1 MRKNWIQVWSVALM
15 STLIMWGAA
24 MGQDPK
30 PENLQAAYNAGTGK
44 LTLSW
49 DYQPHNWFDGA
60 ESYESFAVENF
71 GDWVLS
77 EPRYKYNMFIQVK
90 SGYPQEE
97 ARFEGDQGWIVFDYG
112 KVENQAG
119 KTSVDLYQPRTGSL
133 QFLCQSIEYGING
146 DDMADYMIHPV
157 SKGGGELRFWAYGI
171 GATTTGTSSGMG
183 EKLVVLYSNT
193 TAEVSA
199 LQPIQTIY
207 VPRSYNEYTVNIP
220 EDAKYVAFC
229 YEVDL
234 FDGNTPKEKSMG
246 ISLDDID
253 YYIGQPYRAVSSFK
267 VYKDDV
273 EVEGLSLDGNSRS
286 CTFDLTPGSYT
297 LGVSAIY
304 ADDANES
311 EKATLSFEL
320 VENPPVENASIAV
333 LGNDITVNWEKPL
346 QGNPV
351 SYDVALLDEQGQG
364 TGSSVAGITQTSHTF
379 SNLSAGTYKA
389 SIVANYTGDASSQA
403 VETQA
408 VTVASVANSEM
419 VVTITSNT
427 GVLDQDLLHVVMEG
441 IQTYGDPVLAEV
453 EAGKVTATF
462 SEIPTGSYQLKV
474 SLKYHADVEQEVVLA
489 EAEEVAAVEMQENV
503 SPVSTLV
510 AQRTGVD
517 VELMWSIQPATWYDN
532 AESYDAFE
540 YQAME
545 GWTLSSPVSK
555 RASHDGVSWTN
566 MDQPQSWAV
575 FTPGEVSGIE
585 KINLDWSKVGRNCF
599 ISMAKTSGAATDYMI
614 HQVVGGGVLKF
625 KVAGTSSS
633 ACNYSIKYATV
644 QGQSDISSFVLIPG
658 ASADVN
664 NTWTEVT
671 VNVPSEAKAIAICN
685 TSGTTT
691 MGSLLIDDITY
702 TLATVEAMPK
712 EIQVVVDAAEPVIR
726 PATDT
731 TYTVK
736 NLSAGEHTIKVQ
748 AVYASGTTPVAKTVT
763 VTVPDLAAPQD
774 LVLTPNSE
782 SRTALLAWTSV
793 EDALRYAL
801 YLDGNQV
808 TDTVLSNQYLFQG
821 LTVGKH
827 IVGVQAI
834 YAGNEVSS
842 VTNSTEFEIELIIVE
857 EPALV
862 TFDVSTPGAI
872 VRNTR
877 IVLSTDEEDEA
888 YVGTFTGYLGYGNTG
903 KIDIEDVDL
912 GVYTMTAT
920 LDKHHTIIVE
930 DLRIGKDTT
939 VKVAFVENVALAK
952 ITSADS
958 VAPASYRIRWELLPE
973 VDGESVE
980 AQNYAV
986 YLDGS
991 KVETLGNTVLE
1002 YTFENLSV
1010 GEHTLAVAAVQYA
1023 GETMKDSRT
1032 VMVNGPEDPD
1042 PDPDPEPSDSA
1053 VYPQP
1058 VNLKV
1063 EVDADSA
1070 VFTFAAG
1077 DSVPEHYT
1085 IYLNGEQVADKV
1097 TETRYV
1103 FTQLKDGKYTA
1114 GVVAVYKDSVSAM
1127 ATLGFEVS
1135 NGGGTGVEQDGLV
1148 QMKLYPNPS
1157 NSAQVNVILPSS
1169 GRLSVANLQGRVI
1182 YTREIPAQGLY
1193 NLQLPSLSSGLY
1205 LVRFEGQGGLKTIK
1219 WVIR

>member
-1 MRKNWIQVWSVALM
+1 MRKNWIQVCWVALM
-15 STLIMWGAA
+15 AMLMWGTA

-30 PENLQAAYNAGTGK
+30 PENLQAAYDAETGK
-44 LTLSW
+44 VTLSW

-60 ESYESFAVENF
+60 ESYESFAVEDF

-77 EPRYKYNMFIQVK
+77 EPRYKYNVFIRVK
-90 SGYPQEE
+90 SDYPQEA
-97 ARFEGDQGWIVFDYG
+97 ARFEGEQGWIIFDYG
-112 KVENQAG
+112 KVENRPG
-119 KTSVDLYQPRTGSL
+119 KTSVDFYQPRTGSL
-133 QFLCQSIEYGING
+133 QFLCQSIECGVNG
-146 DDMADYMIHPV
+146 DAMADYMIRPV
-157 SKGGGELRFWAYGI
+157 SKGGGKLRFWAYGI
-171 GATTTGTSSGMG
+171 GATTTETSSGMG

-199 LQPIQTIY
+199 LKPIQTLY

-234 FDGNTPKEKSMG
+234 YDGNTPQENSKG
-246 ISLDDID
+246 VSLDDID
-253 YYIGQPYRAVSSFK
+253 YYVGEPYRAVSSFK

-273 EVEGLSLDGNSRS
+273 EVEGLSLDRNSRS

-297 LGVSAIY
+297 LGVSAVY
-304 ADDANES
+304 ANDASES
-311 EKATLSFEL
+311 EKASLSFEL
-320 VENPPVENASIAV
+320 LENPPVENTSISVA
-333 LGNDITVNWEKPL
+333 GNDVTVKWGKPS

-351 SYDVALLDEQGQG
+351 SYDVSLLDEQGQE

-379 SNLSAGTYKA
+379 NDLSAGTYKA
-389 SIVANYTGDASSQA
+389 SIVANYTGDAKSQA
-403 VETQA
+403 VETKE
-408 VTVASVANSEM
+408 VTVAAVANSEM
-419 VVTITSNT
+419 VVTISSNT
-427 GVLDQDLLHVVMEG
+427 GVLVQDLLHVVMEG
-441 IQTYGDPVLAEV
+441 NQTYDEPVLAEV

-462 SEIPTGSYQLKV
+462 SEIPTGSYKLKV
-474 SLKYHADVEQEVVLA
+474 SLKYHADVEQDVVLS
-489 EAEEVAAVEMQENV
+489 EAEEVASVEMKENV
-503 SPVSTLV
+503 SPVSTLI

-517 VELMWSIQPATWYDN
+517 VDLMWSIQPATWYDN

-545 GWTLSSPVSK
+545 GWTLSSPVAK
-555 RASHDGVSWTN
+555 RASHDGVTWTN
-566 MDQPQSWAV
+566 MEQPQSWAV
-575 FTPGEVSGIE
+575 FTPGEVNGIG

-599 ISMAKTSGAATDYMI
+599 ISMAKTSGAASDYMI

-625 KVAGTSSS
+625 KVAGTSST
-633 ACNYSIKYATV
+633 ACNYSIKYTTV
-644 QGQSDISSFVLIPG
+644 QGQVDIASFTLIPG
-658 ASADVN
+658 ASADVAN
-664 NTWTEVT
+664 NWKEV
-671 VNVPSEAKAIAICN
+671 VVAVPTDAKAIAICN
-685 TSGTTT
+685 TSSGIT

-702 TLATVEAMPK
+702 TLATIEAMPK

-731 TYTVK
+731 TYKVE
-736 NLSAGEHTIKVQ
+736 NLPAGEHTIKVQ
-748 AVYASGTTPVAKTVT
+748 AVYASEASPVAKTVT
-763 VTVPDLAAPQD
+763 VDIPDLAAPQD
-774 LVLTPNSE
+774 LVVTPSSE
-782 SRTALLAWTSV
+782 SRTALLAWTPV

-801 YLDGNQV
+801 YLDGKVV

-827 IVGVQAI
+827 TVGVQAI
-834 YAGNEVSS
+834 YAGNEVSAIS
-842 VTNSTEFEIELIIVE
+842 NSSEFEIESVIVE

-862 TFDVSTPGAI
+862 TFNVSTPGAV

-888 YVGTFTGYLGYGNTG
+888 YVGTFSGILGYGNTG
-903 KIDIEDVDL
+903 KIDIEDVEL

-920 LDKHHTIIVE
+920 LDKHRTIIVE

-958 VAPASYRIRWELLPE
+958 VAPASYRIRWELEPE
-973 VDGESVE
+973 VSGESVE
-980 AQNYAV
+980 AKNYAV

-1023 GETMKDSRT
+1023 GETRKDSRT
-1032 VMVNGPEDPD
+1032 VTVRESEE

-1063 EVDADSA
+1063 EVAGDSA

-1085 IYLNGEQVADKV
+1085 IYLDGEKVAEEVK
-1097 TETRYV
+1097 ETRYV

-1127 ATLGFEVS
+1127 ASLGFEVS
-1135 NGGGTGVEQDGLV
+1135 NGGGTGVEQGGLV

-1169 GRLSVANLQGRVI
+1169 GKLSVANLQGRVV
-1182 YTREIPAQGLY
+1182 YTKEIPAQGLY
-1193 NLQLPSLSSGLY
+1193 TLQLPSLTSGLY
-1205 LVRFEGQGGLKTIK
+1205 MVRFEGQGGMKTIK